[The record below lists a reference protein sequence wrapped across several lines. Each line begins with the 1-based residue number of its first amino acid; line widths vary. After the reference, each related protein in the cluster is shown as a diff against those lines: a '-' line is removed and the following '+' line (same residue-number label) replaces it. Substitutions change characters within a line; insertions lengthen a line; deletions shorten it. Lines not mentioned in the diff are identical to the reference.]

1 VAAVRIRFARRWSIV
16 AAIAACCALAGP
28 IAAARASDARI
39 AATFAA
45 ASRHLNADE
54 AAVAKAVK
62 RYRRSGR
69 VRPVIAVLRH
79 EVRDIRAVRRAIN
92 RQSAST
98 RKGRRGKADVI
109 SGLSLIASAYAALAT
124 DIQKAHAGH
133 PVPASRLRVTVA
145 RDRRGRAKLLA
156 GLRLLGLR
164 VKG

>member
-1 VAAVRIRFARRWSIV
+1 LAPGWSIA
-16 AAIAACCALAGP
+16 AAIAACFVLAGP
-28 IAAARASDARI
+28 ISVARASDASI
-39 AATFAA
+39 AGTFAR
-45 ASRHLNADE
+45 ASARLNRDE

-62 RYRRSGR
+62 RYRRNGR
-69 VRPVIAVLRH
+69 VRPVLAVLRH
-79 EVRDIRAVRRAIN
+79 EVRDIRGVRRAIN

-109 SGLSLIASAYAALAT
+109 SGLSLIASAYSALVT
-124 DIQKAHAGH
+124 DIRKAHAGH

-145 RDRRGRAKLLA
+145 RDRRGRAKLLT

>member
-1 VAAVRIRFARRWSIV
+1 VIGACAALLGPVG
-16 AAIAACCALAGP
+16 AAQ
-28 IAAARASDARI
+28 ASDTSI
-39 AATFAA
+39 ASTFAA
-45 ASRHLNADE
+45 ASRRLNADE

-62 RYRRSGR
+62 RYRRDGR
-69 VRPVIAVLRH
+69 VRPVIAVLRR
-79 EVRDIRAVRRAIN
+79 EVRDIRAVRRRIN

-98 RKGRRGKADVI
+98 RKGRRGKGDVI
-109 SGLSLIASAYAALAT
+109 SGLSLIASAYAVLAS

-133 PVPASRLRVTVA
+133 PVSASRLRVTVD